1 MKIAQTV
8 PEAIDQLEKLLKTY
22 FEKLEGFNDC
32 PVKKEGEYLSDDEEG
47 SDLRINVNG
56 WIILSAFNTTET
68 TPCLWGKRTLP
79 AIHFNI
85 HKEVMVRSIH
95 RDDPDEWDI
104 VDVELDVKN
113 VFQVV
118 EKVVHL
124 MIQND
129 LDGIGENIAMDDMAQ
144 EEEEFSK
151 MEGI

>member
-1 MKIAQTV
+1 MKIAQTI

-32 PVKKEGEYLSDDEEG
+32 PVKKEGEFLSDDEGG

-56 WIILSAFNTTET
+56 WIIISAFTTIET
-68 TPCLWGKRTLP
+68 TPCLWGKRTIP

-85 HKEVMVRSIH
+85 HK
-95 RDDPDEWDI
+95 PDEWDI

-113 VFQVV
+113 IFQVV

-144 EEEEFSK
+144 EEEIYSK